1 MPHGKDSFWSGSLP
15 GILAVAIPFLLRA
28 WLLAQ
33 NTRVHIE
40 RYDNM
45 AQVLEGFRQ
54 GLAIVEPL
62 ETMRDLAAAN
72 TYLAVPEINQRYAAA
87 RQETSQRLSR
97 FLATIRGFDNN
108 VLNNTATRVE
118 DAWRELGD
126 DANVVS
132 NPMVPFATID
142 RFNGEIHAATSSLF
156 FVSDMDAGEQVNARE
171 LLVLALDSLR
181 RARYE
186 LGTVRS
192 LAVYTALRDG
202 YLASSEAD
210 ALDGAWSELNNLEKA
225 LRTEVN
231 GLALRDP
238 GLASVET
245 TGLDIVRDYLL
256 TTEESLIMT
265 PRIGTDWQ
273 QQWDAGE
280 LALGA
285 LRDTGNGLVDAAGQ
299 LVDNART
306 RQLRIDLATALGVI
320 LFYVA
325 ITALAVLFF
334 RTRYAAMTAQ
344 AENRAKSLFL
354 ARMSHEIRTPLNGVI
369 GLAELLADTQP
380 TPRQQEYIEL
390 IGNSGRSLV
399 SLVNDILDH
408 AKIEAGKL
416 DLERT
421 PVDIRALVTESAQV
435 FGLRAGEHRTL
446 IFCMVDNDVPA
457 QLLGDPTRIRQVLLN
472 LIGNAVKFTERGR
485 IEVHVGR
492 TLGNDGTPR
501 LRVEVRDT
509 GIGLS
514 PAEQQNLF
522 SLFTQASPDVSRRFG
537 GTGLGLSIS
546 RELVRLM
553 EGSIGVYSGVGAGS
567 VFWFELPL
575 AAATAAAAPAAG
587 AEPAIRPLPAPVL
600 LVDAEGHLARAVAA
614 LPGGLAQPVTVA
626 NGATDAR
633 RALELRPDLRLAI
646 INGQRHPEDA
656 VAIAAALRAGHPG
669 LAIRLLFA
677 VGFDASTLPGL
688 GELDADVVS
697 RSVFAGSHLVALL
710 TPPGKSASVA
720 APTHTGKVR
729 TVLPPGLHVLVA
741 EDNPVNQLVTRGL
754 LQKLGVVVD
763 VVADGRLAVERYL
776 EQQGGYDLVLMD
788 IDMPVLD
795 GNAATRAIRK
805 LETSRNW
812 RRCPILALS
821 AHALPEYGVM
831 ASEAGMDGHIVKPVT
846 LAALADTL
854 RAHVTP
860 RRAPPDG
867 DYNI

>member
-1 MPHGKDSFWSGSLP
+1 MPHGKDSLWSGNLP
-15 GILAVAIPFLLRA
+15 GILAVAAPLLLLA

-33 NTRVHIE
+33 NTHAHIA

-45 AQVLEGFRQ
+45 TQVLEGFRH

-72 TYLAVPEINQRYAAA
+72 TYLAAPEINARYSAA
-87 RQETSQRLSR
+87 RSEATQRLAR
-97 FLATIRGFDNN
+97 FLAILRGFDNS

-118 DAWRELGD
+118 DAWRDLGD

-132 NPMVPFATID
+132 NPMVPFATVD
-142 RFNGEIHAATSSLF
+142 RFNGEIYAATSSLF
-156 FVSDMDAGEQVNARE
+156 FISDMDAGEQVNARE
-171 LLVLALDSLR
+171 LLVLALDTLR

-202 YLASSEAD
+202 YLASTEAD
-210 ALDGAWSELNNLEKA
+210 SLDGAWSELNNLEKT

-231 GLALRDP
+231 GLVLRDAD
-238 GLASVET
+238 LASVDT

-256 TTEESLIMT
+256 STEESLIMA
-265 PRIGTDWQ
+265 PRIGADWQ

-280 LALGA
+280 LAIGA
-285 LRDTGNGLVDAAGQ
+285 LRHTGNGLVDSAQQLVDRTRAGQ
-299 LVDNART
+299 LRV
-306 RQLRIDLATALGVI
+306 DLATALGAA
-320 LFYVA
+320 LLYVA
-325 ITALAVLFF
+325 IAALAVLFF

-390 IGNSGRSLV
+390 IGNSGRSLI

-416 DLERT
+416 EIERT
-421 PVDIRALVTESAQV
+421 PVDIRALVAESAQV
-435 FGLRAGEHRTL
+435 FGLRAGEQRTL
-446 IFCMVDNDVPA
+446 IFCTVDTDVPA
-457 QLLGDPTRIRQVLLN
+457 RMLGDATRIRQVLLN
-472 LIGNAVKFTERGR
+472 LIGNAVKFTDRGR
-485 IEVHVGR
+485 VEVHAGR
-492 TLGNDGTPR
+492 TVGNDGAPR

-575 AAATAAAAPAAG
+575 AATASAG
-587 AEPAIRPLPAPVL
+587 GGESSARPLPAPVL
-600 LVDAEGHLARAVAA
+600 LVDAEDHLARAVAA
-614 LPGGLAQPVTVA
+614 LPDGMAQPVTVA
-626 NGATDAR
+626 NGVVDAR
-633 RALELRPDLRLAI
+633 RALESRPDLRFVV
-646 INGQRHPEDA
+646 INGQRRPEDA
-656 VAIAAALRAGHPG
+656 VGIAATLRADDPG
-669 LAIRLLFA
+669 LVIRLLFA
-677 VGFDASTLPGL
+677 VGFDAKTLSGL
-688 GELDADVVS
+688 DSLDADVVA
-697 RSVFAGSHLVALL
+697 RSVFTGDHLAALL
-710 TPPGKSASVA
+710 APPGAPPKVA
-720 APTHTGKVR
+720 APAQTGKAR
-729 TVLPPGLHVLVA
+729 TVLQPGLRVLVA

-763 VVADGRLAVERYL
+763 LVADGRLAVERYL
-776 EQQGGYDLVLMD
+776 EQHGNYDLVLMD

-812 RRCPILALS
+812 HRCPILALS

-831 ASEAGMDGHIVKPVT
+831 ANEAGMDGHIVKPVT

-854 RAHVTP
+854 RAHVV
-860 RRAPPDG
+860 RRAAPEG
-867 DYNI
+867 DYHI